1 MPTATLP
8 VDYQNIF
15 RSLPE
20 NFLLIAPNPEATI
33 LDNTDSHVAVSLK
46 SREEA
51 IGKPFFDA
59 YPATSES
66 GAAQIRESHEHVR
79 RHLEP
84 HTMPLIRYDLARPA
98 EQGGGLE
105 EFYWQATHYPVLNAD
120 GELAYILQRTQN
132 VTEQLRAARAAAE
145 AQQKLAEEQERTRFI
160 LESLPVLI
168 WTATPDGQRDYFNPR
183 WLTFTGHEMGD
194 ELGVKWLEDLHPDDR
209 ERVGT
214 QWAQAVANGTPY
226 QIEYR
231 LRRHDGQY
239 RWILSR
245 AHPRR
250 DAEGR
255 INLWVGGATDIHD
268 QKMMVQ
274 EILEANEQQANL
286 AEQAYH
292 NYQLAQ
298 QQRQSLYALF
308 TNAPAQ
314 IGIVRGAEFR
324 YEFANASYQAAMG
337 GRELVGRTVAEA
349 VPEVA
354 QLGLLTT
361 LTEVY
366 RTGQPFEAHEVPID
380 FQQADG
386 QRRPAYFTYI
396 IQRFEENGQPA
407 GLTSYAYEVTE
418 LVQAR
423 QALAQVQRLGGSAA
437 PGTTITP
444 APQP

>member
-1 MPTATLP
+1 MPAAALP
-8 VDYQNIF
+8 VDYQEVF

-46 SREEA
+46 RREA
-51 IGKPFFDA
+51 AVGKPFFEA
-59 YPATSES
+59 YPASDEN
-66 GAAQIRESHEHVR
+66 GAAQIRASHEHVR
-79 RHLEP
+79 RYLEP
-84 HTMPLIRYDLARPA
+84 HTMPLIRYDLARTE

-105 EFYWQATHYPVLNAD
+105 EFYWEATHYPILNQE

-160 LESLPVLI
+160 LENLPVLI

-183 WLTFTGHEMGD
+183 WLAFTGRALAD
-194 ELGVKWLEDLHPDDR
+194 ELDGGWVEGLHPDDR
-209 ERVGT
+209 ERVRA
-214 QWAQAVANGTPY
+214 QWGQSVAVGMPY
-226 QIEYR
+226 QVEYR

-250 DAEGR
+250 DAEGH

-274 EILEANEQQANL
+274 ELLESNEQQATL
-286 AEQAYH
+286 AEQSYQ

-298 QQRQSLYALF
+298 QQRQSLLALF
-308 TNAPAQ
+308 QQAPAQ
-314 IGIVRGAEFR
+314 IGIVRGPEFR
-324 YEFANASYQAAMG
+324 YEFANTHYQAAMG

-354 QLGLLTT
+354 ALGLLTT
-361 LTEVY
+361 LEAVY
-366 RTGQPFEAHEVPID
+366 RTGQPYEAHEVPID
-380 FQQADG
+380 FRQADG
-386 QRRPAYFTYI
+386 STRPAYFTYI
-396 IQRFEENGQPA
+396 IQRFEEKGEPA

-423 QALAQVQRLGGSAA
+423 AALAQLQPSGPGEAPAA
-437 PGTTITP
+437 SPPP
-444 APQP
+444 AA

>member
-1 MPTATLP
+1 MSASTPAL
-8 VDYQNIF
+8 DYQNVF

-33 LDNTDSHVAVSLK
+33 LDNTDSHEAISLK

-51 IGKPFFDA
+51 IGKPFFEA
-59 YPATSES
+59 YPANDES

-79 RHLEP
+79 SHLEP
-84 HTMPLIRYDLARPA
+84 HTMPLIRYDLERPT

-105 EFYWQATHYPVLNAD
+105 ESYWQATHYPILDAK
-120 GELAYILQRTQN
+120 GQLQYILQRTQN
-132 VTEQLRAARAAAE
+132 VTEQLRAAKAAAE
-145 AQQKLAEEQERTRFI
+145 AQQKLAEEQERTHFI
-160 LESLPVLI
+160 LENLPVLI
-168 WTATPDGQRDYFNPR
+168 WTATPNGQRDYFNPR
-183 WLTFTGHEMGD
+183 WLAFTGREMED
-194 ELGVKWLEDLHPDDR
+194 EVGEKWLADLHPDDR
-209 ERVGT
+209 DRVRTHWG
-214 QWAQAVANGTPY
+214 QAVVAGTPY
-226 QIEYR
+226 QVEYR

-250 DAEGR
+250 DATGQ

-274 EILEANEQQANL
+274 EILEANEQQAAL
-286 AEQAYH
+286 AEQAYQ

-298 QQRQSLYALF
+298 QQRQALYALF

-314 IGIVRGAEFR
+314 IGIVRGPEFR
-324 YEFANASYQAAMG
+324 YEFANANYQAAMG

-349 VPEVA
+349 VPELA
-354 QLGLLTT
+354 AMGLLDT
-361 LTEVY
+361 LNEVY
-366 RTGQPFEAHEVPID
+366 RTGQPYEAHEVPLD
-380 FQQADG
+380 FRQEDG
-386 QRRPAYFTYI
+386 QTRPAYFTYI
-396 IQRFEENGQPA
+396 IQRFEEGGEPA

-423 QALAQVQRLGGSAA
+423 QALATLQPLGPDTA
-437 PGTTITP
+437 PASGTTAP
-444 APQP
+444 AQS

>member
-1 MPTATLP
+1 MPAPALP
-8 VDYQNIF
+8 VDYQNVF

-46 SREEA
+46 SREA
-51 IGKPFFDA
+51 AVGKPFFEA

-79 RHLEP
+79 RYLEP
-84 HTMPLIRYDLARPA
+84 HTMPLIRYDLARPE

-105 EFYWQATHYPVLNAD
+105 EFYWQATHYPIIDAQGQLQ
-120 GELAYILQRTQN
+120 YILQRTQN

-145 AQQKLAEEQERTRFI
+145 AQQRLTDEQERTRFI
-160 LESLPVLI
+160 LQNLPVLI
-168 WTATPDGQRDYFNPR
+168 WTATPDGQRDYFNLR
-183 WLTFTGHEMGD
+183 WLEFTGREMSE
-194 ELGVKWLEDLHPDDR
+194 ELGEKWLANLHPDDR
-209 ERVGT
+209 GRVRDE
-214 QWAQAVANGTPY
+214 WAQSVAAGTPY
-226 QIEYR
+226 QVEYR

-250 DAEGR
+250 DAEGH

-274 EILEANEQQANL
+274 EILEANEQQAAL
-286 AEQAYH
+286 AEQSYAH
-292 NYQLAQ
+292 YQLAQ
-298 QQRQSLYALF
+298 QQRQSLLALF
-308 TNAPAQ
+308 QQAPAQ
-314 IGIVRGAEFR
+314 IGIVRGADFR

-349 VPEVA
+349 VPEIA
-354 QLGLLTT
+354 QLGLLDT
-361 LTEVY
+361 LNEVY
-366 RTGQPFEAHEVPID
+366 RTGQPYEAHEMPINLR
-380 FQQADG
+380 QADG
-386 QRRPAYFTYI
+386 STRPAYFTYI
-396 IQRFEENGQPA
+396 IQRFEEKGEPA

-423 QALAQVQRLGGSAA
+423 AALARLQPLGGGAA
-437 PGTTITP
+437 PGPTP
-444 APQP
+444 PAAA

>member
-1 MPTATLP
+1 MPTPTLP
-8 VDYQNIF
+8 IDYQEVF

-20 NFLLIAPNPEATI
+20 NFLLIAPTPEATI
-33 LDNTDSHVAVSLK
+33 LDNTDRHVAVSLK
-46 SREEA
+46 SRDEA
-51 IGKPFFDA
+51 VGKPFFEA
-59 YPATSES
+59 YPASDET

-79 RHLEP
+79 RYLEP
-84 HTMPLIRYDLARPA
+84 HTMPLIRYDLERPA

-105 EFYWQATHYPVLNAD
+105 ESYWEATHYPVLN
-120 GELAYILQRTQN
+120 GQGGLQYILQRTQN
-132 VTEQLRAARAAAE
+132 VTEQLRAAAAAAE
-145 AQQKLAEEQERTRFI
+145 AQQKLADEQERTRFI

-183 WLTFTGHEMGD
+183 WLAFTGHQLAD
-194 ELGVKWLEDLHPDDR
+194 ELDTKWLESLHPDDR
-209 ERVGT
+209 DRVFS
-214 QWAQAVANGTPY
+214 QWMQSVAAGTPY
-226 QIEYR
+226 QVEYR

-250 DAEGR
+250 NAEGQ

-274 EILEANEQQANL
+274 EILEANEQQAEL
-286 AEQAYH
+286 AEQAYQ

-308 TNAPAQ
+308 TKAPAQ
-314 IGIVRGAEFR
+314 IGIVRGPEFR
-324 YEFANASYQAAMG
+324 YEFANARYQAAMG

-354 QLGLLTT
+354 AIGLLDI
-361 LTEVY
+361 LTQVY
-366 RTGQPFEAHEVPID
+366 RTGEPYEAHEVLLD
-380 FQQADG
+380 FLQENG
-386 QRRPAYFTYI
+386 QTRPAYFTYI
-396 IQRFEENGQPA
+396 IQRFEEGGQPA

-418 LVQAR
+418 LVRAR
-423 QALAQVQRLGGSAA
+423 QALAELQPFGPGGAPAGAA
-437 PGTTITP
+437 P
-444 APQP
+444 APPQA

>member
-1 MPTATLP
+1 MPAPTLP
-8 VDYQNIF
+8 IDYQEVF

-46 SREEA
+46 SREA
-51 IGKPFFDA
+51 AVGKPFFEA
-59 YPATSES
+59 YPASDEN
-66 GAAQIRESHEHVR
+66 GAAQIRASHEHVR

-84 HTMPLIRYDLARPA
+84 HTMPLIRYDLARA
-98 EQGGGLE
+98 EEQGGGLE
-105 EFYWQATHYPVLNAD
+105 EFYWEATHYPVLNQQ
-120 GELAYILQRTQN
+120 GQLAYILQRTQN

-145 AQQKLAEEQERTRFI
+145 AQQKLADEQERTRFI

-183 WLTFTGHEMGD
+183 WLAFTGRELAN
-194 ELGVKWLEDLHPDDR
+194 ELGGHWIDSLHPEDR
-209 ERVGT
+209 ERVRT
-214 QWAQAVANGTPY
+214 QWAQSVAAGTPY
-226 QIEYR
+226 QVEYR

-250 DAEGR
+250 DAEGH

-274 EILEANEQQANL
+274 EILEANEQQAAL
-286 AEQAYH
+286 AEQAYVH
-292 NYQLAQ
+292 YQQAQ
-298 QQRQSLYALF
+298 QQRQSLLALF
-308 TNAPAQ
+308 QHAPAQ
-314 IGIVRGAEFR
+314 IGIVRGADFR
-324 YEFANASYQAAMG
+324 YEFANANYQAAMG

-354 QLGLLTT
+354 ALGLLDT
-361 LTEVY
+361 LQAVY
-366 RTGQPFEAHEVPID
+366 STGQPYEAHDVPLD

-386 QRRPAYFTYI
+386 STRLAYFTYI
-396 IQRFEENGQPA
+396 IQRFEEQGAPA

-423 QALAQVQRLGGSAA
+423 AALARLQPLGNG
-437 PGTTITP
+437 P
-444 APQP
+444 APAAGPAA

>member
-1 MPTATLP
+1 MPAPTLP
-8 VDYQNIF
+8 VDYQKVF

-46 SREEA
+46 SREDA
-51 IGKPFFDA
+51 VGKPFFEA
-59 YPATSES
+59 YPASDES

-79 RHLEP
+79 RYLEP
-84 HTMPLIRYDLARPA
+84 HTMPLIRYDLERPA

-105 EFYWQATHYPVLNAD
+105 EFYWQATHYPIIGAQGQLQ
-120 GELAYILQRTQN
+120 YILQRTQN

-145 AQQKLAEEQERTRFI
+145 TQQRLADEQERTRFI
-160 LESLPVLI
+160 LENLPVLI

-183 WLTFTGHEMGD
+183 WLAFTGRPLAD
-194 ELGVKWLEDLHPDDR
+194 ELGEQWLTSLHPDDR
-209 ERVGT
+209 ERVRT
-214 QWAQAVANGTPY
+214 QWGQSVATGGPY
-226 QIEYR
+226 QVEYR

-250 DAEGR
+250 DAEGQ

-274 EILEANEQQANL
+274 EILEANEQQAAL
-286 AEQAYH
+286 AEQAYQ

-308 TNAPAQ
+308 MNAPAQ
-314 IGIVRGAEFR
+314 IGIVRGPEFR
-324 YEFANASYQAAMG
+324 YEFANARYQAVMG

-354 QLGLLTT
+354 AMGLLDT
-361 LTEVY
+361 LHEVY
-366 RTGQPFEAHEVPID
+366 RTGQPYEAHEVPLD
-380 FQQADG
+380 FRQEDG
-386 QRRPAYFTYI
+386 QLRTAYFTYI
-396 IQRFEENGQPA
+396 IQRFEEGGQPA

-423 QALAQVQRLGGSAA
+423 QALANLQAASSAA
-437 PGTTITP
+437 PPP
-444 APQP
+444 AQA

>member
-1 MPTATLP
+1 MPVPALP
-8 VDYQNIF
+8 VDYQEVF

-51 IGKPFFDA
+51 VGKPFFEA
-59 YPATSES
+59 YPASDEN
-66 GAAQIRESHEHVR
+66 GAAQIRASHEHVR

-84 HTMPLIRYDLARPA
+84 HTMPLIRYDLARA
-98 EQGGGLE
+98 EEQGGGLE
-105 EFYWQATHYPVLNAD
+105 EFYWEATHYPILNQQ
-120 GELAYILQRTQN
+120 GQLAYILQRTQN

-145 AQQKLAEEQERTRFI
+145 AQQKLADEQERTRFI

-183 WLTFTGHEMGD
+183 WLAFTGHEITAEVGSQ
-194 ELGVKWLEDLHPDDR
+194 WLENLHPEDR
-209 ERVGT
+209 DRVRT
-214 QWAQAVANGTPY
+214 QWAQSVADGTPY
-226 QIEYR
+226 QVEYR

-274 EILEANEQQANL
+274 EILEANEQQVVL
-286 AEQAYH
+286 AEQAYAH
-292 NYQLAQ
+292 YQLAQ
-298 QQRQSLYALF
+298 QQRQSLLALF
-308 TNAPAQ
+308 LHAPAQ
-314 IGIVRGAEFR
+314 IGIVRGADFR
-324 YEFANASYQAAMG
+324 YEFANAAYQAAMG

-354 QLGLLTT
+354 AHGLLDT
-361 LTEVY
+361 LQAVY
-366 RTGQPFEAHEVPID
+366 RTGQPYEAHEVLID
-380 FQQADG
+380 FRQEDG
-386 QRRPAYFTYI
+386 STRPAYFTYI
-396 IQRFEENGQPA
+396 IQRFEEKGEPA

-418 LVQAR
+418 LVQVR
-423 QALAQVQRLGGSAA
+423 EALTQLQSSGAA
-437 PGTTITP
+437 PSATLPP
-444 APQP
+444 AD